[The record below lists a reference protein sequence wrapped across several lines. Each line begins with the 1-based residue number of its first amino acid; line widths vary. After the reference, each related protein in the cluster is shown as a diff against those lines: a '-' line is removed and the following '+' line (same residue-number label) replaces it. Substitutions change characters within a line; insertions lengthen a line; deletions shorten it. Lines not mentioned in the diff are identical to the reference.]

1 MRHYRWLAV
10 ALALSVVAY
19 AQQISFGQE
28 PKAAQETKNEDDR
41 SAGKKK
47 APSSDLARALK
58 AVPGC
63 LGVETA
69 RTSGGKNVIFAWFE
83 NKQAVMKWYYSDVH
97 QDLMHQWFPDADYK
111 KPLKDVPKDSGP
123 LLVIASITPAKESKF
138 KATTMPIS
146 QIAIEFYQPV
156 PGGTFLGGRFT
167 PAGVKVPNMRDYT
180 SGDKQP

>member
-1 MRHYRWLAV
+1 MRRHRWLAI
-10 ALALSVVAY
+10 ALAWTVVAC
-19 AQQISFGQE
+19 AQQSLFGQQ
-28 PKAAQETKNEDDR
+28 PKVQETKKENDR
-41 SAGKKK
+41 SAGKK
-47 APSSDLARALK
+47 APFPDLVGALK

-83 NKQAVMKWYYSDVH
+83 NRQAVMKWYYSDTH
-97 QDLMHQWFPDADYK
+97 QDLMHRWFPDADLK

-123 LLVIASITPAKESKF
+123 LLVIASLTPAKDSKF

-167 PAGVKVPNMRDYT
+167 PESVKVPNMRDYN
-180 SGDKQP
+180 SGDK